1 VNARPQPALPRKVL
15 LTGASGGIGAAIARA
30 LSAEGVRLALVGRD
44 RGALSAV
51 AASCGAAGA
60 AHALLVAD
68 LSADRDGDGAP
79 ALADRAAAELCGLDG
94 FVACAGV
101 VEYASVGTISAQS
114 LARQMTVNF
123 SAQFLIAQ
131 RAAHHIAQ
139 QGGGAML
146 LIASTLGLAP
156 APLTAAYAASKAALI
171 SAARSLAL
179 ELGPR
184 AIRVN
189 ALALG
194 VVDTDM
200 VRVVRPAPAGAAADP
215 GMPPDGDM
223 PRGEHVVEDESALA
237 AQLEAL
243 RRLHPLGRLG
253 RPEDVAESALYLLR
267 TPYVSGTVMLLD
279 GGLSLASERS

>member
-1 VNARPQPALPRKVL
+1 VL

-44 RGALSAV
+44 RAALAAL
-51 AASCGAAGA
+51 AASCGGAGA
-60 AHALLVAD
+60 EHALLVAD
-68 LSADRDGDGAP
+68 LSDGDGAP
-79 ALADRAAAELCGLDG
+79 ALADRAAAELGGLDG

-101 VEYASVGTISAQS
+101 VDYAGVGAITAQS
-114 LARQMTVNF
+114 LARQLTVNF

-131 RAAHHIAQ
+131 RAADHIAQ

-146 LIASTLGLAP
+146 LIASTLGLSP

-189 ALALG
+189 ALAPG
-194 VVDTDM
+194 VVETDM
-200 VRVVRPAPAGAAADP
+200 VRVVRPAPASAAAP
-215 GMPPDGDM
+215 RVPPDGDT
-223 PRGEHVVEDESALA
+223 PAGEHVVAAEPALA
-237 AQLEAL
+237 AQLDAL
-243 RRLHPLGRLG
+243 RALHPLGRLG

-267 TPYVSGTVMLLD
+267 TPYVSGAVMLLD
-279 GGLSLASERS
+279 GGLSLGSGRS